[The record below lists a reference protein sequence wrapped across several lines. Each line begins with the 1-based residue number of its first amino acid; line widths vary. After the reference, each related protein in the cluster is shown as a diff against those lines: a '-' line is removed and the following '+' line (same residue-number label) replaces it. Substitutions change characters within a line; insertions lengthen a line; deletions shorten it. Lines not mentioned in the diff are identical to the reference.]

1 MTSFA
6 FEAREWES
14 LADNI
19 GAAPARI
26 QTKAQQGLDKI
37 LADGTREAQAFALVD
52 TGNLRASIG
61 WTRIGLGGEFGATA
75 EYAPYVE
82 EGTSRMAPHAFIGP
96 AFDRQQPV
104 FIAMTTALSAEVM
117 K

>member
-1 MTSFA
+1 VNVSFDG
-6 FEAREWES
+6 REWEQ

-37 LADGTREAQAFALVD
+37 GADGTREAQAFAPVD
-52 TGNLRASIG
+52 TGNLRGGID
-61 WTRIGLGGEFGATA
+61 WTRIGLEVEFGAHA
-75 EYAPYVE
+75 DYAPYVE
-82 EGTSRMAPHAFIGP
+82 DGTSTMAPQAFVGP

-104 FIAMTTALSAEVM
+104 FIAMTEALAAEVIR
-117 K
+117 